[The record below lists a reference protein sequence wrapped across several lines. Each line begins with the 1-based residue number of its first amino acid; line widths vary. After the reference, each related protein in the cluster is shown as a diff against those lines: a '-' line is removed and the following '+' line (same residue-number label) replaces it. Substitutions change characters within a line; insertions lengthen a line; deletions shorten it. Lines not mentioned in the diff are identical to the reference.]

1 MRKLTPQLLAIP
13 EGRTNHTE
21 AVRLKYIEACAKAG
35 FDLTVVNDLPPLHQ
49 MAINFAVAKYKQLGQ
64 RKLTEDEAAVRL
76 GVCRQGTCG
85 FYRVLD
91 GSERCSN
98 SSCGCFLTDKVKD
111 VTATCPKDLW

>member
-1 MRKLTPQLLAIP
+1 MKLTVGLLDIL
-13 EGRTNHTE
+13 EGHTNHTE

-35 FDLTVVNDLPPLHQ
+35 FDLTMVNDLPPLHQ

-64 RKLTEDEAAVRL
+64 RKLTEDEAAARL
-76 GVCRQGTCG
+76 AVCRQGTCG

-91 GSERCSN
+91 GKERCSN
-98 SSCGCFLTDKVKD
+98 TSCGCFLVDKVKD